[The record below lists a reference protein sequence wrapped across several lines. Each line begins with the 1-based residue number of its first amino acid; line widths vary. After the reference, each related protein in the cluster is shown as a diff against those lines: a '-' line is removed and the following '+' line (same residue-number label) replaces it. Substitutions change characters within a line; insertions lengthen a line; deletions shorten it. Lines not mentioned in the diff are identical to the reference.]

1 MSFENFGHMFPGME
15 RFLEETEINVE
26 VNNGDVPA
34 EDAAEE
40 VTETADATEEITE
53 VDAEAEE
60 TEANTEQMFRNF
72 DELARMHYIAK
83 TSGVDRTFL
92 SLCNSR
98 GELSSLLGIS
108 LPACESFD
116 AIGAPYSSVSQS
128 IVAGLEGALSKIW
141 TFIRNVAQKVISFI
155 GRIGTAILNVFSSY
169 EKQIRRLLEAE
180 KKLTNKNPAKA
191 VKHVAVSDIAAAAK
205 TAADVS
211 SFATAAPKVDKVDDN
226 YLKQIADKK
235 KQLGD
240 IKLESKESNMAA
252 SDFRTVIATA
262 QQMLSKSKSIKS
274 TFDELLRGAKES
286 YAEAKRNETMGT
298 TFEKTA
304 MGRQVDVNHTSEE
317 TEAAKNKVT
326 AINKLSSLVAKVSKT
341 YTRILKACLATAAA
355 YIRACKG
362 GADEGA
368 PAAPAALGKK

>member
-1 MSFENFGHMFPGME
+1 MSFENFGCMFPGME

-40 VTETADATEEITE
+40 VTETADATEEISE

-60 TEANTEQMFRNF
+60 TETNTEQMFRNF

-83 TSGVDRTFL
+83 TNGVDRTFL

-116 AIGAPYSSVSQS
+116 AIGTPYSSVSQS
-128 IVAGLEGALSKIW
+128 VVAGLEGALSKIW

-169 EKQIRRLLEAE
+169 EKQIRRLIEAE

-191 VKHVAVSDIAAAAK
+191 FKHVAVSDIAAAAK
-205 TAADVS
+205 TADGAIS
-211 SFATAAPKVDKVDDN
+211 TFAAPEVDKVDEAF
-226 YLKQIADKK
+226 LKQIADKK
-235 KQLGD
+235 KQLDD
-240 IKLESKESNMAA
+240 IKLESKESNMIP
-252 SDFRTVIATA
+252 SDFRNAIVIA

-274 TFDELLRGAKES
+274 SFDKLLSNAKES

-298 TFEKTA
+298 TFETVKKK
-304 MGRQVDVNHTSEE
+304 QVEVSHTSAE
-317 TEAAKNKVT
+317 TEAAKNRVI
-326 AINKLSSLVAKVSKT
+326 AINKFSSLVSKTAKT

-362 GADEGA
+362 STAD
-368 PAAPAALGKK
+368 APAALGHK